1 MVFKLEMGGVH
12 VSCSSPEWT
21 ERLIARGARLMETR
35 ESDEPDDAPASP
47 GDSLSEREG

>member
-47 GDSLSEREG
+47 GDCLSEREG